1 MPDSTWHCAKW
12 NDVIPVDSQH
22 KGCESHVLHP
32 DLVPWQRK
40 DGPDEFTAVYEI
52 NGVNMANGDPAQE
65 GVWGSTELLA
75 NAEACASGDPLIA
88 EMRQVWNARVV
99 G

>member
-1 MPDSTWHCAKW
+1 M
-12 NDVIPVDSQH
+12 
-22 KGCESHVLHP
+22 LHP

-52 NGVNMANGDPAQE
+52 NGVSLANGDPEQE
-65 GVWGSTELLA
+65 GVYSSKELLA
-75 NAEACASGDPLIA
+75 NADACGSGDSLIA

-99 G
+99 A